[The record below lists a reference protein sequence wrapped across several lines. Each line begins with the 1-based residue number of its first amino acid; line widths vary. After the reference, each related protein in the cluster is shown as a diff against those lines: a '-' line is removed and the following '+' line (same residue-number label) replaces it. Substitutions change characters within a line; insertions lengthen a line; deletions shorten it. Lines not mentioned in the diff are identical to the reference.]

1 MIVRTFQLQDYI
13 EVSTL
18 LENTISDS
26 CMEKAI
32 ASFAK
37 QLYVD
42 SDLIL
47 IAQKNNQVIAVI
59 MGTIQQRQGKCF
71 LIVVEQ
77 NHVNIGIEK
86 ALLEALRS
94 RFQTRDVRGMEIL
107 LEHQMDVTPK
117 EWEETACL
125 QRISGRL

>member
-1 MIVRTFQLQDYI
+1 MKGLNEMIVRTFQLQDYI

-47 IAQKNNQVIAVI
+47 IAQKKSSDSGHHGDDSA
-59 MGTIQQRQGKCF
+59 
-71 LIVVEQ
+71 
-77 NHVNIGIEK
+77 K
-86 ALLEALRS
+86 ARKMLFNRS
-94 RFQTRDVRGMEIL
+94 RTK
-107 LEHQMDVTPK
+107 P
-117 EWEETACL
+117 C
-125 QRISGRL
+125 